1 MTPVFKSDAAARDVQ
16 ACYRGVLERWPVPSE
31 QRRLPTREGETF
43 VLVCGPQD
51 APPVVL
57 LHGSQANASVW
68 MFDAM
73 IWSRDFR
80 LYAVDMIGEPGLS
93 APSRPALTG
102 EAYALWLDDVMAG
115 LGLTGAALV
124 GVSLGGW
131 LALDYAIRRPG
142 RVRRMALICPAG
154 IGRQK
159 NFLAKALPLLLLGP
173 WGRRKMREMVFG
185 PAPKTIPDAA
195 RPFIELMT
203 LVGRSVRPR
212 VEKLPVFSDAALKSL
227 DMPILAILGGR
238 DVLLDSEESRCRL
251 MENAPQ
257 AEVLFL
263 PEARH
268 AIFGQTRTIHEF
280 LLKDSPE
287 AA

>member
-1 MTPVFKSDAAARDVQ
+1 MTAVFKSEAAERAVE
-16 ACYRGVLERWPVPSE
+16 ACYGALLERWPVPNT

-43 VLVCGPQD
+43 VLACGPED

-73 IWSRDFR
+73 LWSKNFR

-93 APSRPALTG
+93 APSRPPLASD
-102 EAYALWLDDVMAG
+102 AYALWLDDVMAG
-115 LGLTGAALV
+115 LGLESAALV

-142 RVRRMALICPAG
+142 RVRRMALTCPAG
-154 IGRQK
+154 LGRQK

-185 PAPKTIPDAA
+185 PAPETIPDVA
-195 RPFIELMT
+195 RPLVELMT
-203 LVGRSVRPR
+203 LVGRNAKPR
-212 VEKLPVFSDAALKSL
+212 VENLPLFSDAALKSL

-238 DVLLDSEESRCRL
+238 DVLLDSEESRTRL
-251 MENAPQ
+251 SENAPQ

-263 PEARH
+263 PDARH

-280 LLKDSPE
+280 LLG
-287 AA
+287 